1 MSDTMNNR
9 FFTIFWVSFA
19 MMLTIVVGV
28 IAVDVYS
35 EDEAESVVL
44 QGEKISKKKPRRIR
58 QVKRSEPETRIAETR
73 ARMPEVVTEEEGDD
87 EPPKTDAEVAYEAWE
102 KLFDGLVKIQN
113 EGKRPTAKQVAD
125 FKAAFDRLSDEVK
138 LENIPHA
145 QNLFSDASIEY
156 LTVILFDTKEPKDVL
171 SSIYYD
177 LLNRP
182 EELKMPI
189 VRKLAA
195 DKTHPLSGEA
205 LELLVMVDDPAIK
218 SL

>member
-1 MSDTMNNR
+1 MNNKMNR
-9 FFTIFWVSFA
+9 FFTIFWILLA

-28 IAVDVYS
+28 IAFDVYL
-35 EDEAESVVL
+35 EDEAVSDVS
-44 QGEKISKKKPRRIR
+44 QGEKVSKKKPRRIR
-58 QVKRSEPETRIAETR
+58 QVKRSELEARIAEPMERT
-73 ARMPEVVTEEEGDD
+73 PEAVTEEEGDD

-102 KLFDGLVKIQN
+102 KLFDGLVKLQN
-113 EGKRPTAKQVAD
+113 EGNKPTAKLVAD
-125 FKAAFDRLSDEVK
+125 FKAAFDKLSDETK

-145 QNLFSDASIEY
+145 QNLFADDSIEY
-156 LTVILFDTKEPKDVL
+156 LTVILFDTKEPTDVL
-171 SSIYYD
+171 SSIYHD

-205 LELLVMVDDPAIK
+205 LELLVMVDDPEIK
-218 SL
+218 D